1 MKTFCLYWSD
11 GTEETISGVTIYDAF
26 IKAGYNTDD
35 IRALDY
41 YDELKDEEIQ
51 EILKSK
57 NRISNDE

>member
-11 GTEETISGVTIYDAF
+11 GEEETISGETIYDAF
-26 IKAGYNTDD
+26 IKAGYNGDD

-41 YDELKDEEIQ
+41 YDELTDDEVK